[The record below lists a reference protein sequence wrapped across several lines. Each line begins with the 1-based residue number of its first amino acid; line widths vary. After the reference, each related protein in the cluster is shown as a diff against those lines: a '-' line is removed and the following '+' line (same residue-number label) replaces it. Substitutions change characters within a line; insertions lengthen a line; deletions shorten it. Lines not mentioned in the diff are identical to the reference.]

1 MSDRQTDLAAAD
13 RQKNPNKGPSLTRRN
28 FLKLAGA
35 SAAAAGLSA
44 AGAGCQPLDE
54 PLPPI
59 SELIPVRAPL
69 PVQYPEV
76 PYPPREIPEPGPL
89 RFFTPHEAQTVEA
102 FSARLLPGTPDDP
115 GAREAGV
122 VYYMDR
128 LLADLEGMPE
138 PVYREPPFAQT
149 YTGDSPPAGGDDNVI
164 WVHEDEISRYGYQSV
179 YTPREVM
186 RMGLAALDRYTNNE
200 FDDDFV
206 ALTEDQQD
214 EVIENILDGEASEF
228 APLSGES
235 FFHAMRRYTGEGMF
249 SDPVYG
255 GNRDMVGW
263 RLIGYPGAQR
273 AYTVEEMQTEG
284 EAAERPVWSLVDL
297 PHSHPGQAEGENTIM
312 PVSGSAPHER
322 SMPGNDGNRAN
333 NGNQ

>member
-1 MSDRQTDLAAAD
+1 MDDQRKEQVTAEKDNSQSNGANL
-13 RQKNPNKGPSLTRRN
+13 SRRN

-54 PLPPI
+54 PLPPV
-59 SELIPVRAPL
+59 EQLIPERLPL

-89 RFFTPHEAQTVEA
+89 RFFTPHEAQTAEA
-102 FSARLLPGTPDDP
+102 FSARLLPGTADDP

-128 LLADLEGMPE
+128 LLADLEGLPE
-138 PVYREPPFAQT
+138 PVFREPPFAQT
-149 YTGDSPPAGGDDNVI
+149 YTGDAPPDDPDGSVI

-186 RMGLAALDRYTNNE
+186 RMGLAALDRYANSQ
-200 FDDDFV
+200 FDSDFV
-206 ALTEDQQD
+206 ALTEEQQD
-214 EVIENILDGEASEF
+214 EIISNMLDGEVSEF
-228 APLSGES
+228 IPLSGEA
-235 FFHAMRRYTGEGMF
+235 FFHVMRRYTSEGMF

-273 AYTVEEMQTEG
+273 AYTVDDMQTEG
-284 EAAERPVWSLVDL
+284 EAADRPVWSLVDL
-297 PHSHPGQAEGENTIM
+297 PHSHPGQPEGENTIM
-312 PVSGSAPHER
+312 PVRGSAEDER
-322 SMPGNDGNRAN
+322 SSPADRDNRN
-333 NGNQ
+333 NRN

>member
-1 MSDRQTDLAAAD
+1 MDDQRKEQVTAAKDNNQSNGA
-13 RQKNPNKGPSLTRRN
+13 NLSRRN

-54 PLPPI
+54 PLPPV
-59 SELIPVRAPL
+59 EQLIPERLPL

-89 RFFTPHEAQTVEA
+89 RFFTPHEAQTAEA
-102 FSARLLPGTPDDP
+102 FSARLLPGTVDDP

-128 LLADLEGMPE
+128 LLADLEGLPE
-138 PVYREPPFAQT
+138 PVFREPPFAQT
-149 YTGDSPPAGGDDNVI
+149 YTGDTPPDDPDGSVI
-164 WVHEDEISRYGYQSV
+164 WVHEDEMSRYGYQSV

-186 RMGLAALDRYTNNE
+186 RMGLAALDRYANSQ
-200 FDDDFV
+200 FDSDFV
-206 ALTEDQQD
+206 VLTEDQQD
-214 EVIENILDGEASEF
+214 EIISNMLDGAVSEF
-228 APLSGES
+228 TPLSGEA
-235 FFHAMRRYTGEGMF
+235 FFHVMRRYTSEGMF

-273 AYTVEEMQTEG
+273 AYTVDEMQTEG
-284 EAAERPVWSLVDL
+284 EAADRPVWSLVDL
-297 PHSHPGQAEGENTIM
+297 PHSHPGQPEGENTIM
-312 PVSGSAPHER
+312 PVRGSAEDER
-322 SMPGNDGNRAN
+322 SSPADGDNPNNRN
-333 NGNQ
+333 